1 MFQCYR
7 SSCPIHKPTLR
18 AERQS
23 CAPFHAPVCAECEAA
38 RTTSPE
44 SVPLPHLFFSILLPW
59 VRKGSA
65 TISPSFSCTSPSTLY
80 IPTIVGSWTTLGAG
94 FAYFEDHLPAFNRY
108 IRLHI
113 GTVKE
118 RNLSSYYTSTS
129 YSPRTSA
136 RFSASAQSRPWEK
149 EDRKLYSQMKEILRE
164 VMDDLDLKGDWKG

>member
-44 SVPLPHLFFSILLPW
+44 SIPLPHLFFSILLPW

-149 EDRKLYSQMKEILRE
+149 EDRKLYSQINEILRE
-164 VMDDLDLKGDWKG
+164 VIDDPDLKGDWKG